1 MSANFEDE
9 VKFFIIDS
17 LGLEDVKPENITG
30 DTPLFGEGLGL
41 DSIDA
46 LELGMAIHKKY
57 GIRIESGDKNNK
69 QRFMSLAS
77 LSKFIEA
84 NKK

>member
-1 MSANFEDE
+1 MSVNFEDE
-9 VKFFIIDS
+9 VKIFIIEA
-17 LGLEDVKPENITG
+17 LGLEDVRPENITG
-30 DTPLFGEGLGL
+30 DTHLFGEGLGL

-57 GIRIESGDKNNK
+57 GIRIESGDKSIR
-69 QRFMSLAS
+69 QHFRTVTT
-77 LSKFIEA
+77 LSKFIDA